1 MKKAFLIAIIL
12 LLLFSGA
19 FAVYRYRQKIY
30 LPEKRISEA
39 REKQEKLFEQVRP
52 DVDNIP
58 AAKPISPDTEA
69 ATAENGTVPDTSP
82 VEAVREVCSDAV
94 GWLYVPDTGLD
105 YPIAQGDGN
114 SFYLSHGLDGEF
126 DPFGLTV
133 LDYRCEGDFSGYNS
147 IIYAHNYEN
156 MAMFAPV
163 GLFRDSSYMDSHR
176 QGCIITDRGREDIEF
191 FAYLTVPSDSP
202 VYNTVFIT
210 DKAEIT
216 LSCCYIRQ
224 PITAIS
230 LRRSCHRKGSS
241 SSPPVPLSTTRQ
253 EESLQAIFSL
263 TERKTPLIRLY
274 HREILS

>member
-69 ATAENGTVPDTSP
+69 KTAENGTAPDTSP
-82 VEAVREVCSDAV
+82 VKAVKSVCSDAV

-105 YPIAQGDGN
+105 YPIAQGDDN

-210 DKAEIT
+210 DKERRDYAELLLHT
-216 LSCCYIRQ
+216 AAYHSD
-224 PITAIS
+224 ITAEELS
-230 LRRSCHRKGSS
+230 QKRL
-241 SSPPVPLSTTRQ
+241 VLLSTCTFEYDKARGV
-253 EESLQAIFSL
+253 LAGYF
-263 TERKTPLIRLY
+263 
-274 HREILS
+274 LSD

>member
-1 MKKAFLIAIIL
+1 MENITNLSTEAQDVTDVHVINAFLHNNYEFRENELSQQDGSSVLSPTPI
-12 LLLFSGA
+12 S
-19 FAVYRYRQKIY
+19 
-30 LPEKRISEA
+30 RINDIQPATASEA
-39 REKQEKLFEQVRP
+39 
-52 DVDNIP
+52 
-58 AAKPISPDTEA
+58 AAEA
-69 ATAENGTVPDTSP
+69 SVPSP
-82 VEAVREVCSDAV
+82 VEEVREVCSDAV
-94 GWLYVPDTGLD
+94 GWLYVPDTGID
-105 YPIAQGDGN
+105 YPVVQGEDN
-114 SFYLSHGLDGEF
+114 SFYLDHGLDSEI

-163 GLFRDSSYMDSHR
+163 GLYRDSSYMDSHR
-176 QGCIITDRGREDIEF
+176 QGCLVTDKGRQEIEF

-210 DKAEIT
+210 DKERRDYAELLLHT
-216 LSCCYIRQ
+216 AAYHSGVTAEELSQ
-224 PITAIS
+224 KS
-230 LRRSCHRKGSS
+230 SS
-241 SSPPVPLSTTRQ
+241 SSPPVPLSTIRQ